1 MEVLKQPELG
11 QSILT
16 LRQKKKITLEELVEI
31 CNINVRTLQ
40 RIEAGEVTPRDYT
53 IRIILDALDYNFEQ
67 VESSILKKSAIKNL
81 QMGWIAGIVY
91 FVFGIFEIVVD
102 YERFEE
108 GLPYYFPLLYTTV
121 KIIVTISF
129 IFFMLGFFEVGKSYK
144 SSLLKITAFLMMGS
158 FIVIELYDII
168 SVFEDISADEFLL
181 IKGSEAVIF
190 GGVEL
195 IFGIAL
201 FRLNSNLGSV
211 PKLAG
216 IFEIIA
222 GVFFITFI
230 LAFLGLVV
238 LIPATILEI
247 ILLYKAY
254 DILNKGDQEII

>member
-1 MEVLKQPELG
+1 MEILKQPELG
-11 QSILT
+11 KSILA
-16 LRQKKKITLEELVEI
+16 LRQKKKITQEELVEI

-67 VESSILKKSAIKNL
+67 VESSILKKTAIKRL
-81 QMGWIAGIVY
+81 QAAWIAGIIY
-91 FVFGIFEIVVD
+91 FVFGIFEIIVD
-102 YERFEE
+102 YERFED
-108 GLPYYFPLLYTTV
+108 GLPYYFPLLYTGI
-121 KIIVTISF
+121 KIIVMAAF
-129 IFFMLGFFEVGKSYK
+129 VFFMFGFFEIGKNYK
-144 SSLLKITAFLMMGS
+144 NSLLKISAFLMMGS
-158 FIVIELYDII
+158 FVVIELYDIV
-168 SVFEDISADEFLL
+168 SVFSEMTSEEFLL

-190 GGVEL
+190 GGVDI

-201 FRLNSNLGSV
+201 FRLDRELGST

-222 GVFFITFI
+222 GACFITFV
-230 LAFLGLVV
+230 LGFLGLIV

-254 DILNKGDQEII
+254 DILQKGK